1 MDGHNIKDV
10 SLKSL
15 RGQMG
20 IVSQDIIL
28 FNGSIRDN
36 IVYGK
41 LNATDDEIIESAK
54 AANAH
59 DFICAFPD
67 GYDSQI
73 GERGVKLSGG
83 QKQRIAIARAL
94 LKNPQIIILDE
105 ATAALDTES
114 EHLIQ
119 QALSRLMK
127 KRTSIVIAHRLST
140 IHDADQIIVLEKG
153 QVLEKGT
160 HDQLMQNNGRYKQLH
175 DLQFPQL
182 SDIKYLAT

>member
-59 DFICAFPD
+59 DLISAFPD

-94 LKNPQIIILDE
+94 LKNLQIINLDKQRRPW
-105 ATAALDTES
+105 
-114 EHLIQ
+114 IQ
-119 QALSRLMK
+119 NLN
-127 KRTSIVIAHRLST
+127 I
-140 IHDADQIIVLEKG
+140 
-153 QVLEKGT
+153 
-160 HDQLMQNNGRYKQLH
+160 
-175 DLQFPQL
+175 
-182 SDIKYLAT
+182 

>member
-59 DFICAFPD
+59 DFISAFPD

-73 GERGVKLSGG
+73 RSAESSFQADKNS
-83 QKQRIAIARAL
+83 AL
-94 LKNPQIIILDE
+94 PLPG
-105 ATAALDTES
+105 
-114 EHLIQ
+114 H
-119 QALSRLMK
+119 
-127 KRTSIVIAHRLST
+127 
-140 IHDADQIIVLEKG
+140 
-153 QVLEKGT
+153 
-160 HDQLMQNNGRYKQLH
+160 
-175 DLQFPQL
+175 F
-182 SDIKYLAT
+182 